1 MPSICSTFAVA
12 LVTSMYVWLVSWNS
26 GFPRPGLCTLAL
38 TTFRLNE
45 SLIRVAVM
53 DLNVGGGSG
62 VELCVL
68 VTEVDVAVVGYS
80 SSVLTSLG
88 PQQSTL
94 CVWICYHCGVES
106 VPPVESRQCH
116 HTPDVATPLKDPPV
130 DNSV

>member
-1 MPSICSTFAVA
+1 MAV
-12 LVTSMYVWLVSWNS
+12 T
-26 GFPRPGLCTLAL
+26 
-38 TTFRLNE
+38 
-45 SLIRVAVM
+45 

-130 DNSV
+130 DNSVLKYSTLQILGPRLHSIKLYKSAHSIASTLSDTTWKTLRRFSTLTC

>member
-1 MPSICSTFAVA
+1 MAV
-12 LVTSMYVWLVSWNS
+12 T
-26 GFPRPGLCTLAL
+26 
-38 TTFRLNE
+38 
-45 SLIRVAVM
+45 

-80 SSVLTSLG
+80 SSVLPSLG
-88 PQQSTL
+88 PPQSTL
-94 CVWICYHCGVES
+94 CMWISYHCGVES

-130 DNSV
+130 EKCINQCTLQMIFRPIVLHSSTCINCISQHCQHSE